1 MMNKYSKLFITALLA
16 VFLLGFVSAVA
27 YTASPS
33 VLTFTPSTNNATFT
47 ISNSNSSALLNVN
60 VPSQLQITGENGY
73 IATFSI
79 AGTST
84 NINASSPSLFTITPQ
99 NVDFSRFQLD
109 KTYSAD
115 LVINEQ
121 GTSSNSKTI
130 KINVNDQFCRAGIKG
145 DLEVD
150 LDITN
155 KGEFGDEDRFYPF
168 EEIEVEATV
177 KNHGNN
183 DIDNVIVSW
192 GLYNKRTGEFIIDD
206 DEKSVDI
213 KDDDEEIVTFTFT
226 IDPADIDADDSES
239 DFSLFVKAYSDEE
252 GEENQCDFF
261 RNDVKVARDDHL
273 VIIGDIELPSEAQ
286 CGETITARAKA
297 WNIGDDDEKDTYLVV
312 SNRKLGLNKRIDLGD
327 LDILEDKS
335 ASFDIL
341 LPKNLTDKSYVLEFK
356 TYNEDGDVFETDDGD
371 EFIIAETIAIA
382 DGTCEL
388 PKSADLIAVLTEDS
402 ASKAGSELIVRAT
415 LKNTGSSDTIY
426 QVEPT
431 GYESWASLKNIQ
443 PTSLNLKAGESKDVL
458 ITLLP
463 NTDVEG
469 SQEFTVKSTF
479 TGGQATKKLVVEIE
493 PKGGG
498 FGLTGFSISNLTSGS
513 GFIWAIALINVIL
526 VIIIIVIAVRIAR
539 K

>member
-1 MMNKYSKLFITALLA
+1 MMNKYSKLFIAALFA
-16 VFLLGFVSAVA
+16 VFLLSFVSAVA

-33 VLTFTPSTNNATFT
+33 VITFTPSTNNATFT
-47 ISNSNSSALLNVN
+47 VSNLNSSVLLNVN

-73 IATFSI
+73 VAVFSVS
-79 AGTST
+79 GTST
-84 NINASSPSLFTITPQ
+84 NINASNASVFTITPQ
-99 NVDFSRFQLD
+99 NVDFSNFNFD
-109 KTYSAD
+109 ETYSAD

-121 GTSSNSKTI
+121 GTNTNSKI
-130 KINVNDQFCRAGIKG
+130 VKVNINDEFCKSGVKG

-155 KGEFGDEDRFYPF
+155 KGDFGDEDLFYPF
-168 EEIEVEATV
+168 EDIEVEATI
-177 KNHGNN
+177 KNHGNEKVR
-183 DIDNVIVSW
+183 DVIVSW

-213 KDDDEEIVTFTFT
+213 KDDDEETVTFTFT
-226 IDPADIDADDSES
+226 IDPKDLDVDDSEG
-239 DFSLFVKAYSDEE
+239 DFSLFVKAYSDDE

-261 RNDVKVARDDHL
+261 RKDVKIARDDHL

-297 WNIGDDDEKDTYLVV
+297 WNIGDDEKDTYLTVL
-312 SNRKLGLNKRIDLGD
+312 NKKLGLNKRIDIGD
-327 LDILEDKS
+327 LDILDDKS
-335 ASFDIL
+335 LSFDIN
-341 LPKNLTDKSYVLEFK
+341 LPNNLTDKSYVLEFR

-371 EFIIAETIAIA
+371 EALATETINIA
-382 DGTCEL
+382 DGTCER
-388 PKSADLIAVLTEDS
+388 PKSVDLIAVLSEDS
-402 ASKAGSELIVRAT
+402 ASKAGSDLIVKAT
-415 LKNTGSSDTIY
+415 LRNTGSSDTIY
-426 QVEPT
+426 QIEPS

-443 PTSLNLKAGESKDVL
+443 PTSLTLKAGESKDVL
-458 ITLLP
+458 ITLIP

-469 SQEFTVKSTF
+469 AQEFTIKASY
-479 TGGQATKKLVVEIE
+479 TGGEATKRLVTEIE
-493 PKGGG
+493 PSSGG